1 MLGEYAD
8 SLGSRIEVLLYRF
21 SAMELSAPLLLF
33 FGFSLLIA
41 FYWLIWGK

>member
-8 SLGSRIEVLLYRF
+8 SLGADVLNTSLGY
-21 SAMELSAPLLLF
+21 SMELSAPLLLF
-33 FGFSLLIA
+33 FGFSLLVA